1 MATIPSGQMRH
12 KVRVEENTPS
22 QNSVG
27 EFVNSWK
34 HKVSVF
40 AQIRSVSG
48 TEIDLNDQRFANSTH
63 IITTHWT
70 PGITEEMRLLWNPTP
85 GSTSTLHIEYA
96 ENVDEQNHTLI
107 LLARKQT

>member
-27 EFVNSWK
+27 EFVDSWAYK
-34 HKVSVF
+34 LSVF

-48 TEIDLNDQRFANSTH
+48 TEIDLNDQRFVNATH
-63 IITTHWT
+63 IVTTHWT
-70 PGITEEMRLLWNPTP
+70 PGITEKMRLLWHPTQ
-85 GSTSTLHIEYA
+85 GSTTTLHIEYT

-107 LLARKQT
+107 LLARRQS